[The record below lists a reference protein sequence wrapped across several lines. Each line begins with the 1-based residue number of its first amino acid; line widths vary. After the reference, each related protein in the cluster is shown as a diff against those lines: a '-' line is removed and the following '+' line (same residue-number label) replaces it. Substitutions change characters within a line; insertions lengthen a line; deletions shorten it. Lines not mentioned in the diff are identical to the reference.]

1 LPTVIVRWTWGASA
15 LGQSVTASGNL
26 GTQAAAALPQPYA
39 AGAAVLGPLYGMP
52 VWGFAMV
59 WLVLAAASTVRTARR
74 GLPFALTW

>member
-1 LPTVIVRWTWGASA
+1 VIVRWTWGASA

-26 GTQAAAALPQPYA
+26 GTQAAAALPRRRPPPP
-39 AGAAVLGPLYGMP
+39 AVLGPLYGMP
-52 VWGFAMV
+52 VWGTVMV